1 MERLDAS
8 IRIGALVAMVFASP
22 VDADDPITKKPG
34 YHIKHFRIRPS
45 LSITQKY
52 DDNVFTTE
60 RHTRS
65 DWITVAAP
73 SIKIDS
79 TWAEHSLQFHAGA
92 ESATYW
98 KYDEEDYLDYW
109 AGGEGR
115 YHVNDATDLFA
126 GLGASHEHEGRD
138 SPDSAIGQLEPT
150 TYRVFN
156 ADAGI
161 RTRYSDSGFRMGGTY
176 EVLDFD
182 NAPAVSG
189 RIINDDR
196 DRELLG
202 AGVRATHDLDEQQQV
217 FLQLRYDQR
226 NYDLRQDQLGFER
239 SSEGYR
245 AALGLMQG
253 WDDSNR
259 VEAYVGIISQDYED
273 SRFDDVRKLDFGGR
287 LTLVLARG
295 NRIRMRLQRS
305 LDETTE
311 PGSPGY
317 INTSISGRLE
327 HRSSPRLT
335 PYLNLGYS
343 DYDFLETGRID
354 KTYSAE
360 AGLNYFVTRNT
371 DIVLGA
377 SHRSRDSNDRGRT
390 VGSNDFDQ
398 TSVFLNLTARLYPL
412 R

>member
-1 MERLDAS
+1 MA
-8 IRIGALVAMVFASP
+8 AMICASP
-22 VDADDPITKKPG
+22 AGAGDPTAKKAG
-34 YHIKHFRIRPS
+34 YHIEHFRIRPS

-52 DDNVFTTE
+52 DDNVFTTA

-65 DWITVAAP
+65 DWITLAAP

-79 TWAEHSLQFHAGA
+79 TWAEHSLQFDAGA

-98 KYDEEDYLDYW
+98 EYDGEDSLDYW

-115 YHVNDATDLFA
+115 YHVGDNTDLFA
-126 GLGASHEHEGRD
+126 GLGARYEHEGRD
-138 SPDSAIGQLEPT
+138 APDSVMGQLEPT
-150 TYRVFN
+150 TYRIFN

-161 RTRYSDSGFRMGGTY
+161 RTRYRNIGLRMGGTY
-176 EVLDFD
+176 EELDFD

-189 RIINDDR
+189 RIFNDDR
-196 DRELLG
+196 DRVLVG
-202 AGVRATHDLDEQQQV
+202 AGARASYDLDEQQQV
-217 FLQLRYDQR
+217 FLQLRYDER
-226 NYDLRQDQLGFER
+226 DYDLRRDQLGFER

-253 WDDSNR
+253 WDNNR
-259 VEAYVGIISQDYED
+259 LEAYVGIISQNYED
-273 SRFDDVRKLDFGGR
+273 NRFDDVRKLDFGGR
-287 LTLVLARG
+287 LTLVLAG
-295 NRIRMRLQRS
+295 DNRITMRLQRS

-343 DYDFLETGRID
+343 DYDFLETGRTD
-354 KTYSAE
+354 KTYSAG
-360 AGLNYFVTRNT
+360 AGLKYFVTRNT
-371 DIVLGA
+371 HIVLGA
-377 SHRSRDSNDRGRT
+377 SHRSRDSNDKGRT

-398 TSVFLNLTARLYPL
+398 TSVFLNLIARLYPL